1 MKITVYRTQL
11 FEKRYLQK
19 ADGAAHTMVRID
31 ARLSETT
38 AEMAQGA
45 EAVCILVKDDA
56 SAPVL
61 KKLNGLGVRFLLL
74 GCVGFNN
81 VDLAAAKENQIR
93 VARVPEY
100 SPYAVADHTVALM
113 LALNRRLVQAHTR
126 VRDGNFSLNGLT

>member
-1 MKITVYRTQL
+1 MKITVYSTQL
-11 FEKRYLQK
+11 FEKPYLQK
-19 ADGAAHTMVRID
+19 AAGAAHTIVRID

-38 AEMAQGA
+38 AVMAQGS
-45 EAVCILVKDDA
+45 EAVCIFVNDDA

-74 GCVGFNN
+74 RCAGFNN

-100 SPYAVADHTVALM
+100 SPYAVAEHTVALM
-113 LALNRRLVQAHTR
+113 LALNRRLVQAHNR